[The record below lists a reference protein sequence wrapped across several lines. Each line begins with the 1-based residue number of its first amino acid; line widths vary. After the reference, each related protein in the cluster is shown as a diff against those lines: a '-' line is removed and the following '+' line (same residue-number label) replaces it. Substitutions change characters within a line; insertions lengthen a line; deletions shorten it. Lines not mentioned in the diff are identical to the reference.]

1 MRTIY
6 NNLIDV
12 NTITPSTE
20 DSDYPASNLQEIH
33 LTSTWR
39 TTALTAQTLVI
50 NAGSGNVM
58 SANCIVIANHN
69 LSGSASI
76 SIQAATADSWG
87 SPAASAAVAWRDGI
101 IVFYFASDL
110 SFQYYRLLLD
120 DQANTDG
127 YLEMGRVSLAEFMEF
142 DPSSISNFV
151 IEDVRTDSVA
161 DTITNQMYAD
171 QGVGYRTF
179 EYRFP
184 HTSFTNFDKVRT
196 LWDTVGRHKPFFFMN
211 FTSRF
216 TEIEPAYVRLE
227 GDLTEKINPNLFW
240 EYSLSMRETG

>member
-6 NNLIDV
+6 NNLIDA
-12 NTITPSTE
+12 NTIAASTA
-20 DSDYPASNLQEIH
+20 DADYPVDNLQGIH
-33 LTSTWR
+33 LTSVWR
-39 TTALTAQTLVI
+39 TTAVTAQSIVV
-50 NAGSGNVM
+50 NAGTGNVM
-58 SANCIVIANHN
+58 SANCIVIAAHN

-76 SIQAATADSWG
+76 SIQGNTADTWATPG
-87 SPAASAAVAWRDGI
+87 ASAAATQRDGI
-101 IVFYFASDL
+101 IVYYFSADW
-110 SFQYYRLLLD
+110 SFQYYRYLID
-120 DQANTDG
+120 DQTNTDG
-127 YLEMGRVSLAEFMEF
+127 YIEIGRISLAEYMEF
-142 DPSSISNFV
+142 DPNSLSNFV
-151 IEDVRTDSVA
+151 IENVRTDRVA

-171 QGVGYRTF
+171 EGVGYRTF

-227 GDLTEKINPNLFW
+227 DDLKEKINPNLFW
-240 EYSLSMRETG
+240 EYSLTMRETG